1 VCRYA
6 VAFHEVIK
14 NSIFM
19 YKDLYYSRSPLLE
32 KITDSD
38 HFPFNQAVIDE
49 FRVQLGLLI
58 DILGDLFQQHYAGPT
73 GASVRLG
80 KRRSPWD
87 AKETL
92 KRSASVSETFVF
104 SLDSDTESVE
114 KLLAEVG
121 HQIQLEKDTNSNLEM
136 VDQEDKIQQ
145 H

>member
-1 VCRYA
+1 
-6 VAFHEVIK
+6 
-14 NSIFM
+14 
-19 YKDLYYSRSPLLE
+19 
-32 KITDSD
+32 
-38 HFPFNQAVIDE
+38 
-49 FRVQLGLLI
+49 
-58 DILGDLFQQHYAGPT
+58 
-73 GASVRLG
+73 VRLG

-92 KRSASVSETFVF
+92 KRSASVNETFVF
-104 SLDSDTESVE
+104 PLDSDTESVE